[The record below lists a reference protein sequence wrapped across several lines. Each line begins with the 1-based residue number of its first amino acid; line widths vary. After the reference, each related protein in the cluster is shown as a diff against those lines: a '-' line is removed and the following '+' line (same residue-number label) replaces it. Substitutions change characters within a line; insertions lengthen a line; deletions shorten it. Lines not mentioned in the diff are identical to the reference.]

1 MENHPETRKHGAVKK
16 ETFFSPALGVKKN
29 YHIYLPP
36 GYEEPAER
44 YPVLYLFRG
53 HEKEW
58 FDPYQDHSRGGT
70 AIQHLADELIQSG
83 SMGEMII
90 VGVSMTSDDG
100 AVYGLGINFL
110 NPRKAREHAGIG
122 SGRFEDYFTRDV
134 ISHIDTTYRTI
145 PERAHRGMDGFS
157 LGGFC
162 SVMLAI
168 KHPELFSSVGS
179 YDGSFMFRNMKDP
192 RRSSPHNDD
201 NLWVRNDEL
210 FAPAFRRPR
219 KNRYDVEYLRSY
231 NPLDLLEKL
240 SAKEKKQIQMMQFY
254 IKSAAFDGFQGNRDR
269 SVHLVTLFQLHGIE
283 NCVSSL
289 VLSSDSHHNWKF
301 ADLHMRE
308 TLTKHSRAFG
318 LKLPSS
324 IKFHQDYPAKNVE
337 IIAVGSAEPAHKG
350 VPIIYDVHKDIPLK
364 VEIFNLHGEHV
375 TTLKY
380 EQHHCGRHSIE
391 WNGRNEA
398 DHWVSSDLYFI
409 QFSTPAGTLRQKF
422 VFLR

>member
-1 MENHPETRKHGAVKK
+1 MENISTAKKCGAVLQRK
-16 ETFFSPALGVKKN
+16 FFSPSLGIEKQ

-36 GYEEPAER
+36 GYEESEER

-70 AIQHLADELIQSG
+70 AIQHLADELIMAGQIG
-83 SMGEMII
+83 KMII
-90 VGVSMTSDDG
+90 VGVSMASDDG
-100 AVYGLGINFL
+100 EVYGLGVNFL
-110 NPRKAREHAGIG
+110 NPQKAKKRPGIG
-122 SGRFEDYFTRDV
+122 SGRFEDYFTRDL
-134 ISHIDTTYRTI
+134 ISHIDTSYRTL
-145 PERAHRGMDGFS
+145 PERAHRGADGFS

-162 SVMLAI
+162 SVMLAV

-201 NLWVRNDEL
+201 TLWVRSDDF

-219 KNRYDVEYLRSY
+219 ENRYDVEYLRSY

-240 SAKEKKQIQMMQFY
+240 SAKEKRQIQSTQFY

-269 SVHLVTLFQLHGIE
+269 SVHLVTLFHLHGIE
-283 NCVSSL
+283 NRVSSL
-289 VLSSDSHHNWKF
+289 VLSSDAHHNWKF

-308 TLTKHSRAFG
+308 TLPKHSRAFG
-318 LKLPSS
+318 LKPPP
-324 IKFHQDYPAKNVE
+324 INFQQDHLTKNVE
-337 IIAVGSAEPAHKG
+337 IVAVENAGPAHKG
-350 VPIIYDVHKDIPLK
+350 IAITYHVYRDIPLK
-364 VEIFNLHGEHV
+364 AEIFNLHGEHV

-391 WNGRNEA
+391 WNGRNGA
-398 DHWVSSDLYFI
+398 DHWVSSDLYFV

>member
-1 MENHPETRKHGAVKK
+1 MEQHPKHPKHGTVKK
-16 ETFFSPALGVKKN
+16 ETFFSPALGISKQ

-36 GYEEPAER
+36 GYEESDWH

-70 AIQHLADELIQSG
+70 AVQHLADELIMTG
-83 SMGEMII
+83 HIGKMII

-100 AVYGLGINFL
+100 EVYGLGVNFL
-110 NPRKAREHAGIG
+110 NPQKAKDHPGVG
-122 SGRFEDYFTRDV
+122 SGKFEDYFTRDL
-134 ISHIDTTYRTI
+134 ISHIDRSYRSI
-145 PERAHRGMDGFS
+145 PDRAHRGTDGFS

-192 RRSSPHNDD
+192 RRSSPHSDD
-201 NLWVRNDEL
+201 TLWVRSDDL

-219 KNRYDVEYLRSY
+219 HNRYDVDYLQSY

-240 SAKEKKQIQMMQFY
+240 SPDAKSQIQSTQFY

-283 NCVSSL
+283 NRVSSL
-289 VLSSDSHHNWKF
+289 ILSSDAHHNWKF

-308 TLTKHSRAFG
+308 TLPKHSRAFG
-318 LKLPSS
+318 LKPPQ
-324 IKFHQDYPAKNVE
+324 INFHQDHLTRNVE
-337 IIAVGSAEPAHKG
+337 IVAVESAEPAHKG
-350 VPIIYDVHKDIPLK
+350 VAITYHVYKDIPLK
-364 VEIFNLHGEHV
+364 VDIFNLHGEHV

-391 WNGRNEA
+391 WNGRNST
-398 DHWVSSDLYFI
+398 DHWVSSDLYFV